1 MSEKGSYG
9 EFSDVDMSTP
19 ESVFYASLRQFMG
32 TKSFCT
38 IVRVVSVTLGGDGS
52 TGFVD
57 IIPLVTM
64 LDGAGSVVQ
73 PTTIYNAPFSRL
85 QGGVSA
91 IVIDPVVGDLGVA
104 LFADRDI
111 SAVKSSKKSS
121 PPGSLRRNSSSDA
134 IYLGGLLNGVP
145 SQYIKFINDGGGI
158 EIKTPGNVNINGLK
172 VLSDGRLQLVDGSIV
187 DKHTHG
193 GVESGG
199 SNTAP
204 LGG

>member
-1 MSEKGSYG
+1 MNDQGFYG

-19 ESVFYASLRQFMG
+19 ENVFYASLRQFMG

-38 IVRVVSVTLGGDGS
+38 IVRVVRVMKGEDDTV
-52 TGFVD
+52 GFVD

-64 LDGAGSVVQ
+64 LDGRGNVVQ
-73 PTTIYNAPFSRL
+73 PTTIYNAPYTRL
-85 QGGVSA
+85 QGGNSA
-91 IVIDPVVGDLGVA
+91 VIIDPAIGDLGLA
-104 LFADRDI
+104 LCADRDI
-111 SAVKSSKKSS
+111 SAVKATRKAS
-121 PPGSLRRNSSSDA
+121 PPGSARRNSSADA
-134 IYLGGLLNGVP
+134 VYLGGLLNGSP
-145 SQYIKFINDGGGI
+145 SQFIKFIDGGGGI
-158 EIKTPGNVNINGLK
+158 EIKSPGNVDINGLK

-193 GVESGG
+193 GVQSGG

>member
-1 MSEKGSYG
+1 MSNNGWYG

-19 ESVFYASLRQFMG
+19 ENVFYASLRQFMG
-32 TKSFCT
+32 AKSFCT
-38 IVRVVSVTLGGDGS
+38 IVRVVSVTASDGGS
-52 TGFVD
+52 AGFVD

-64 LDGAGSVVQ
+64 LDGAGNVVQ

-85 QGGVSA
+85 QGGSSA
-91 IVIDPVVGDLGVA
+91 IVIDPTVGDLGIA

-111 SAVKSSKKSS
+111 SSVKMSKKSS
-121 PPGSLRRNSSSDA
+121 PPGSRRRNSSADA
-134 IYLGGLLNGVP
+134 IYLGGLLNGTP
-145 SQYIKFINDGGGI
+145 SQYIRFINGGSGI
-158 EIKTPGNVNINGLK
+158 EIKSPGIVDINGLK

-199 SNTAP
+199 SNTSP

>member
-1 MSEKGSYG
+1 MSNNGWYG

-19 ESVFYASLRQFMG
+19 ENVFYASLRQFMG

-38 IVRVVSVTLGGDGS
+38 IVRVVSVTSGGDDSVGL
-52 TGFVD
+52 VD

-64 LDGAGSVVQ
+64 LDGAGNVVQ
-73 PTTIYNAPFSRL
+73 PTTIYNAPFARL
-85 QGGVSA
+85 QGGESA
-91 IVIDPVVGDLGVA
+91 IVIDPAVGDLGIA

-111 SAVKSSKKSS
+111 SAVKKSKKSS

-134 IYLGGLLNGVP
+134 IYLGGLLNGTP
-145 SQYIKFINDGGGI
+145 SQYIKFINGGGGI
-158 EIKTPGNVNINGLK
+158 EIKSPGNVNINGLK

-193 GVESGG
+193 GVSPGG
-199 SNTAP
+199 SDTDP